1 MIDDYRNTVYCQP
14 YSNIGDK
21 KKKLV
26 EKIRKKH
33 PHAKDMHAIIYSNK
47 DIYKD
52 EFMKI
57 YNHKCAYCGV
67 SSEVI
72 TQCHSDKKFCF
83 PSLVPFLINF
93 KIIIYKSFKLCLSYN
108 EQTLWRYIV

>member
-1 MIDDYRNTVYCQP
+1 MVDDYRNTVYCQP

-47 DIYKD
+47 DIYKV
-52 EFMKI
+52 
-57 YNHKCAYCGV
+57 NA
-67 SSEVI
+67 
-72 TQCHSDKKFCF
+72 Q
-83 PSLVPFLINF
+83 
-93 KIIIYKSFKLCLSYN
+93 
-108 EQTLWRYIV
+108 